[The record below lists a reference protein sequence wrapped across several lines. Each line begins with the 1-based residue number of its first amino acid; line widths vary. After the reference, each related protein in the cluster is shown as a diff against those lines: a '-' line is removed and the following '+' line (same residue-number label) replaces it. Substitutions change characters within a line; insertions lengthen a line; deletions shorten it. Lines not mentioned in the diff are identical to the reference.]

1 MTVSYETTIVKNIE
15 IDKWAET
22 IDAIAERLES
32 TMGWRLAGRGHGM
45 LEYNVPLTMRSW
57 GERVRI
63 TIEEGSIRIESWCSF
78 PAQVVDWG
86 KNRQNVD
93 LIRLQVKRIVS
104 SSRGRHN

>member
-22 IDAIAERLES
+22 IDTIAQRLEQ
-32 TMGWRLAGRGHGM
+32 TMGWRLANRGHGI
-45 LEYNVPLTMRSW
+45 LEYKVPLTMRSW

-78 PAQVVDWG
+78 PTQVIDWG

-104 SSRGRHN
+104 NSLER

>member
-1 MTVSYETTIVKNIE
+1 MTVSYETTIVKNIDVE
-15 IDKWAET
+15 TWEET
-22 IDAIAERLES
+22 IDTIAQRLEQ
-32 TMGWRLAGRGHGM
+32 TMGWRLANRGHGI
-45 LEYNVPLTMRSW
+45 LEYKVPLTMRSW

-78 PAQVVDWG
+78 PTQVIDWG

-104 SSRGRHN
+104 NSLER

>member
-22 IDAIAERLES
+22 IDTIAQRLEQ
-32 TMGWRLAGRGHGM
+32 TMGWRLANRGHGI
-45 LEYNVPLTMRSW
+45 LEYKVPLTMRSW

-78 PAQVVDWG
+78 PTQVIDWG

-104 SSRGRHN
+104 SSS

>member
-1 MTVSYETTIVKNIE
+1 MTVSYETTIVKNIDVE
-15 IDKWAET
+15 TWGET
-22 IDAIAERLES
+22 IDTIAQRLEQ
-32 TMGWRLAGRGHGM
+32 TMGWRLANRGHGI
-45 LEYNVPLTMRSW
+45 LEYKVPLTMRSW

-78 PAQVVDWG
+78 PTQVIDWG

-104 SSRGRHN
+104 NSIVER

>member
-1 MTVSYETTIVKNIE
+1 MTVSYETTIAKNIE

-22 IDAIAERLES
+22 IDTIAQRLEQ
-32 TMGWRLAGRGHGM
+32 TMGWRLANRGHGI
-45 LEYNVPLTMRSW
+45 LEYKVPLTMRSW

-78 PAQVVDWG
+78 PTQVIDWG

-104 SSRGRHN
+104 SSS

>member
-1 MTVSYETTIVKNIE
+1 MTVSYETTIVKNIDVE
-15 IDKWAET
+15 TWGET
-22 IDAIAERLES
+22 IDTIAQRLEQ
-32 TMGWRLAGRGHGM
+32 TMGWRLANRGHGI
-45 LEYNVPLTMRSW
+45 LEYKVPLTMRSW

-78 PAQVVDWG
+78 PTQVIDWG

-104 SSRGRHN
+104 SSS

>member
-1 MTVSYETTIVKNIE
+1 MTVSYETTIVKD
-15 IDKWAET
+15 IDVEAWAET
-22 IDAIAERLES
+22 IDTIAQRLEQ
-32 TMGWRLAGRGHGM
+32 TMSWRLASRGHEM

-104 SSRGRHN
+104 NSLEG

>member
-1 MTVSYETTIVKNIE
+1 MTVSYETTIVKNIDVE
-15 IDKWAET
+15 TWAET
-22 IDAIAERLES
+22 IDTIAQRLEQ
-32 TMGWRLAGRGHGM
+32 TMGWRLANRGHGI
-45 LEYNVPLTMRSW
+45 LEYKVPLTMRSW

-78 PAQVVDWG
+78 PTQVIDWG

-104 SSRGRHN
+104 SSS

>member
-22 IDAIAERLES
+22 IDAIAQRLEQ
-32 TMGWRLAGRGHGM
+32 TMGWRLADRGLGM
-45 LEYNVPLTMRSW
+45 LEYKVPLTMRSW

-78 PAQVVDWG
+78 PTQVIDWG

-104 SSRGRHN
+104 NSIVER

>member
-1 MTVSYETTIVKNIE
+1 MTVSYETTIVKS
-15 IDKWAET
+15 IDIDTWAET
-22 IDAIAERLES
+22 LDAIAERLEQ
-32 TMGWRLAGRGHGM
+32 TMSWRLASRGHEM

-78 PAQVVDWG
+78 PTQVIDWG

-104 SSRGRHN
+104 SSS

>member
-1 MTVSYETTIVKNIE
+1 MALSYETTIVKD
-15 IDKWAET
+15 IDVEAWAET
-22 IDAIAERLES
+22 IDAFAQRLEQ
-32 TMGWRLAGRGHGM
+32 TMDWRLAGRGLEM
-45 LEYNVPLTMRSW
+45 LEYKVPLSIRSW

-78 PAQVVDWG
+78 PAQAVDWG

-104 SSRGRHN
+104 SSSRTT

>member
-1 MTVSYETTIVKNIE
+1 MTVSYETTIVKNIDVE
-15 IDKWAET
+15 TWEET
-22 IDAIAERLES
+22 IDTIAQRLEQ
-32 TMGWRLAGRGHGM
+32 TMGWRLANRGHGI
-45 LEYNVPLTMRSW
+45 LEYKVPLTMRSW

-78 PAQVVDWG
+78 PAQAVDWG

-104 SSRGRHN
+104 SSSRTT

>member
-1 MTVSYETTIVKNIE
+1 MTVSYETTIVKNIDVE
-15 IDKWAET
+15 TWEET
-22 IDAIAERLES
+22 IDTIAQRLEQ
-32 TMGWRLAGRGHGM
+32 TMGWRLANRGHGI
-45 LEYNVPLTMRSW
+45 LEYKVPLTMRSW

-78 PAQVVDWG
+78 PTQVIDWG

-104 SSRGRHN
+104 SSS

>member
-1 MTVSYETTIVKNIE
+1 MTVSYETTIVKNIDVE
-15 IDKWAET
+15 TWEET
-22 IDAIAERLES
+22 IDTIAQRLEQ
-32 TMGWRLAGRGHGM
+32 TMGWRLANRGHGI
-45 LEYNVPLTMRSW
+45 LEYKVPLTMRSW

-78 PAQVVDWG
+78 PTQVIDWG

-104 SSRGRHN
+104 NSIVER

>member
-15 IDKWAET
+15 IDKWSET

-45 LEYNVPLTMRSW
+45 LEYKVPLTMRSW
-57 GERVRI
+57 GERVRV

-78 PAQVVDWG
+78 PTQVIDWG

-104 SSRGRHN
+104 NSIVER

>member
-1 MTVSYETTIVKNIE
+1 MAVSYETTIVKNIE

-22 IDAIAERLES
+22 IDTIAQRLEQ
-32 TMGWRLAGRGHGM
+32 TMGWRLANRGHGI
-45 LEYNVPLTMRSW
+45 LEYKVPLTMRSW

-78 PAQVVDWG
+78 PTQVIDWG

-104 SSRGRHN
+104 SSS